1 MKVRV
6 IKPHFTSN
14 GLVFEGQII
23 EAEKVREGYTEEI
36 QEESPEEAPE
46 EKPKRRTTRKKN

>member
-6 IKPHFTSN
+6 IKPHFTPK

-23 EAEKVREGYTEEI
+23 EADQVREGYTEKIKED
-36 QEESPEEAPE
+36 PEEAPE
-46 EKPKRRTTRKKN
+46 EKPKRRATRKKN